1 MLWGL
6 TRTLLQITIP
16 TTSSN
21 IYLEGLHGKG
31 KWQQWRSGL
40 FAQYFLETVCDS
52 IIYYIVSKNT
62 PVKSLKHN
70 RFSAD
75 ISADKQINTMA
86 EEIKRPS
93 DTPGKETKEAP
104 EISTSGAV
112 SNADFPT
119 LFANIGLFIDSSI
132 ESIAGMI
139 NSANSV
145 TKQVSENITL
155 TANSDTVKGMV
166 DNIGAL
172 SQNVIQGVNDTLN
185 SDELKKTFNE
195 LGNLAS
201 TVIDSAGSVARSEQ
215 AQNLFNTIS
224 TGLNQL
230 LQTIVRP
237 IQSGAA
243 DLHAKKAVEIPF
255 SHKAPG
261 EASGLGSESEKQG
274 NPEIQ
279 PLQQQKK
286 SETVRATSEKTELLK
301 TEEQITKQ
309 KSTQQNPVEKKRTD
323 PSRKGTIPRQRKLD
337 T

>member
-6 TRTLLQITIP
+6 TRMLLRITIP
-16 TTSSN
+16 TTSSD
-21 IYLEGLHGKG
+21 ICFGSSHGKN

-75 ISADKQINTMA
+75 KQIITMA

-104 EISTSGAV
+104 EISTSGAA

-119 LFANIGLFIDSSI
+119 LFANIGFFIDSSI
-132 ESIAGMI
+132 ESVAGMI
-139 NSANSV
+139 NSASSV

-261 EASGLGSESEKQG
+261 EVSGPGSEPEKQG
-274 NPEIQ
+274 SPEIQ

-286 SETVRATSEKTELLK
+286 SETVKAASEKTESLK
-301 TEEQITKQ
+301 TGEQITKQ
-309 KSTQQNPVEKKRTD
+309 KSTQPNPVEKKRTD

>member
-6 TRTLLQITIP
+6 TRMLLRITIP
-16 TTSSN
+16 TTSSDTCF
-21 IYLEGLHGKG
+21 GGSHGKN
-31 KWQQWRSGL
+31 KWQQCRNGL

-75 ISADKQINTMA
+75 KQIITMA

-104 EISTSGAV
+104 EISTSGAT

-119 LFANIGLFIDSSI
+119 LFANIGFFIDSSI
-132 ESIAGMI
+132 ESVAGMI
-139 NSANSV
+139 NSASSV

-261 EASGLGSESEKQG
+261 EVSGPGSEPEKQG
-274 NPEIQ
+274 SPEIQ

-286 SETVRATSEKTELLK
+286 SETVKAASEKTESLK
-301 TEEQITKQ
+301 TGEQITKQ
-309 KSTQQNPVEKKRTD
+309 KSTQPNPVEKKRTD